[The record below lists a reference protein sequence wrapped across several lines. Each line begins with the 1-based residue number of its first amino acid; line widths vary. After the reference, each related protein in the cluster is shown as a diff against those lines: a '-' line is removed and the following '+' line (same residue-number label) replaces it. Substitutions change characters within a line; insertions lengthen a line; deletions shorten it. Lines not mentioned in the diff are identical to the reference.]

1 MEFKIPV
8 DELQGIISRL
18 SNVVKV
24 NESGITGMILI
35 DAGDD
40 VKFKATDGNVN
51 LVVTAKEVEVI
62 EKGKVLLN
70 LDKIKGYIM
79 KFIPL
84 IEDYGTKDFHFV
96 VSDKLG
102 LIKTKTCFQSG
113 KPAYK
118 KLKFEVFKP
127 ELYPIIK
134 PFGEAQLIVNSNIL
148 KRGINRV
155 LHCVNPGEVRKAIT
169 GVGITILQDSIV
181 FAGTNGVKLA
191 EFSIDINADLTQDT
205 KVMSYNLASILRST
219 LDDDAQVFV
228 IFDGRYIY
236 IKSNNLYI
244 IGNLIIGE
252 DFPNY
257 RPMFDLDRVIS
268 FPRVDFTDTI
278 HAVMDVLDAEDNH
291 RLTLNFN
298 DKTLTIKNDRV
309 DSVQTFDE
317 PFESNL
323 DIDVNGEFLD
333 SLLHDFIGESL
344 ELNFTDGNNYIVFKA
359 SDNEKHTALLTVVKR
374 R

>member
-118 KLKFEVFKP
+118 KLKF
-127 ELYPIIK
+127 
-134 PFGEAQLIVNSNIL
+134 
-148 KRGINRV
+148 
-155 LHCVNPGEVRKAIT
+155 
-169 GVGITILQDSIV
+169 
-181 FAGTNGVKLA
+181 
-191 EFSIDINADLTQDT
+191 
-205 KVMSYNLASILRST
+205 
-219 LDDDAQVFV
+219 
-228 IFDGRYIY
+228 
-236 IKSNNLYI
+236 
-244 IGNLIIGE
+244 
-252 DFPNY
+252 
-257 RPMFDLDRVIS
+257 
-268 FPRVDFTDTI
+268 
-278 HAVMDVLDAEDNH
+278 
-291 RLTLNFN
+291 
-298 DKTLTIKNDRV
+298 DKN
-309 DSVQTFDE
+309 
-317 PFESNL
+317 
-323 DIDVNGEFLD
+323 
-333 SLLHDFIGESL
+333 
-344 ELNFTDGNNYIVFKA
+344 
-359 SDNEKHTALLTVVKR
+359 
-374 R
+374 